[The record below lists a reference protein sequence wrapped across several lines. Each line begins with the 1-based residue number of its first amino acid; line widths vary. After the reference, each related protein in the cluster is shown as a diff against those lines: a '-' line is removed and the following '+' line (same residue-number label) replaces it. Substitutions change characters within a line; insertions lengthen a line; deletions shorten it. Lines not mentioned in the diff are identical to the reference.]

1 MEVLLSEFN
10 AYLNDYN
17 DTAEIQ
23 ALKTEMIKSAQSLV
37 EKHLGYTLGEAATE
51 ETYTWVNKTSFAI
64 MLPKPCEITTIKIN
78 GDTVTN
84 YLTHGLWYIK
94 DKDNLYRD
102 YQNAEIAI
110 TGYWN
115 LQPTPDIVKIVIL
128 KIASLMYMETNKRIG
143 VSGVQLPDGMGHQY
157 ISYTNYNKHL
167 QALNPYRAPWRY
179 EIGKTIGAVA
189 TDITFT
195 DALQVGGIPAT
206 TSTSGIILEFDENPA
221 TLTIDNI
228 KVTGA
233 TKGTLSGSG
242 TIRILS
248 ISDIT
253 VADGESV
260 SIAISDPTGYTITGS
275 PKSVVVY
282 VEPTKVEAP

>member
-51 ETYTWVNKTSFAI
+51 ETYTWVNKTSFAV

-78 GDTVTN
+78 GDIVTN
-84 YLTHGLWYIK
+84 YLTHGMWYIK

-102 YQNAEIAI
+102 YQNAEIEI
-110 TGYWN
+110 KGYWN

-128 KIASLMYMETNKRIG
+128 KISSLMYMETNKRIG

-167 QALNPYRAPWRY
+167 QALNPYRAPWRF
-179 EIGKTIGAVA
+179 EIGKTLGGGA
-189 TDITFT
+189 
-195 DALQVGGIPAT
+195 
-206 TSTSGIILEFDENPA
+206 
-221 TLTIDNI
+221 
-228 KVTGA
+228 
-233 TKGTLSGSG
+233 
-242 TIRILS
+242 
-248 ISDIT
+248 
-253 VADGESV
+253 
-260 SIAISDPTGYTITGS
+260 
-275 PKSVVVY
+275 
-282 VEPTKVEAP
+282 

>member
-167 QALNPYRAPWRY
+167 QALKPYCAPWRF
-179 EIGKTIGAVA
+179 EIGKSIGAGA
-189 TDITFT
+189 TAVVFT
-195 DALQVGGIPAT
+195 GVEQIGGIPTVADT
-206 TSTSGIILEFDENPA
+206 ESILLIFDENPA
-221 TLTIDNI
+221 TLTEDDITI
-228 KVTGA
+228 TGA

-242 TIRILS
+242 IVRILT

-253 VADGESV
+253 VLDGENITV
-260 SIAISDPTGYTITGS
+260 AIASPEGYTLTGS
-275 PKSVVVY
+275 PKTVAVY
-282 VEPTKVEAP
+282 VEATP